1 MLYSD
6 YTVVMAVRYDATAL
20 NSAVRHYDGIGN
32 VLKDTD
38 VHRII

>member
-6 YTVVMAVRYDATAL
+6 YTVVKAVRCDVTAL
-20 NSAVRHYDGIGN
+20 ISAVRHYDGIGN

-38 VHRII
+38 VHRKM